1 MTQENVQ
8 DLLEKEGFYLFRQV
22 CEKKEL
28 EYARSCFS
36 SLDRKVNY
44 QKIEHFIKKTM
55 LRFVNQTFD
64 WKTVYTKYRVSDN
77 NNSSDAGA
85 FHRDIIKYNQES
97 IEPCYTCLVYLDST
111 IMEIIPASHR
121 DPFMSYG
128 TSFDQILCHRKQI
141 KIEVGDLLFFQ
152 ASLLHRGIFTENLP
166 HRRLIQVFEI
176 FPSMKLFKKFSPHFR
191 HIPASPSSQS
201 LSGCSEWI
209 FRQQSLSDVCN
220 WLGYL
225 NASTGY
231 GYKFFKG
238 ESKESKEDSKNLV
251 YSSEGTR
258 SRIIPKHKLLNS
270 ISNEEFW
277 EGENHYVIVQD
288 IQSVSPSESKK
299 LAWNLFTRQ
308 FTLFL
313 TLPSISIGMGVCLYN
328 LKDRNNRLYCFD
340 ENK

>member
-8 DLLEKEGFYLFRQV
+8 DLLEKEGFYLFSQV

-55 LRFVNQTFD
+55 LRFLNQTFD

-77 NNSSDAGA
+77 NNSLDAGA
-85 FHRDIIKYNQES
+85 FHCDIIKYNQES

-128 TSFDQILCHRKQI
+128 TSFNQILCHCKQI
-141 KIEVGDLLFFQ
+141 KIRGGRSFILSSFLITFEVFLLK
-152 ASLLHRGIFTENLP
+152 IFLI
-166 HRRLIQVFEI
+166 RRLIQVFEI
-176 FPSMKLFKKFSPHFR
+176 FPSMKLFKKFAPHFR

-201 LSGCSEWI
+201 LSGCTEWI

-225 NASTGY
+225 NA
-231 GYKFFKG
+231 F
-238 ESKESKEDSKNLV
+238 N
-251 YSSEGTR
+251 
-258 SRIIPKHKLLNS
+258 RIWI
-270 ISNEEFW
+270 
-277 EGENHYVIVQD
+277 
-288 IQSVSPSESKK
+288 
-299 LAWNLFTRQ
+299 
-308 FTLFL
+308 
-313 TLPSISIGMGVCLYN
+313 
-328 LKDRNNRLYCFD
+328 
-340 ENK
+340 